1 MEILVNNKPLT
12 TSASTLSLLASELSL
27 PEKGVAVAVD
37 NKLVPRSGWDSF
49 KLSEGAAVT
58 IIRAAFGG

>member
-1 MEILVNNKPLT
+1 MDITINNKPLS
-12 TSASTLSLLASELSL
+12 TSAATVSQLAAELAL

-37 NKLVPRSGWDSF
+37 NKLVARGSWNSF
-49 KLSEGAAVT
+49 ELSDGASLT

>member
-1 MEILVNNKPLT
+1 MEILVNNKPLS
-12 TSASTLSLLASELSL
+12 TSASTLSQLATELAL

-37 NKLVPRSGWDSF
+37 NKLVARGSWDSF
-49 KLSEGAAVT
+49 ELSDGASLT